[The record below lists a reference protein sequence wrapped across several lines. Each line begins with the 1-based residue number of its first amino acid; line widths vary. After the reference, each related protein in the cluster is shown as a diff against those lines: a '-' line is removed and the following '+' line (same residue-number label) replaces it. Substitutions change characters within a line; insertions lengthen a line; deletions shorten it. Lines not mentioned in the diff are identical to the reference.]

1 MRDVFIKE
9 LEKQVENNPEIILIT
24 GDLGFGVLDNFKS
37 KFPKNYINAGV
48 AEQNMTGIAAGL
60 ALEGRIVFT
69 YSIGN
74 FPTLR
79 CLEQIRND
87 ICYHNLNVNIVSV
100 GAGFS
105 YGALGMSHHATE
117 DLSIM
122 RSLPEMTVLSPCGT
136 WETEK
141 ATKEAISLN
150 SPIFLRLDKSEGDD
164 SPVSDMNE
172 KFIIGKGRKLS
183 NGEDCAIFVT
193 GGILEEV
200 QKAVLTLKKE
210 NIKVSIL
217 SLHTVKP
224 LDKDLIISTCK
235 KMRCVVTVEEHNITG
250 GLGSAISEIL
260 MDHNVSVSNFLRIGL
275 NDEYSS
281 IVGSQRYLREQ
292 YEMDYKSIVK
302 KIKQL
307 MNL

>member
-1 MRDVFIKE
+1 MRDVFIRE
-9 LEKQVENNPEIILIT
+9 LEKQVENNSRIILIT
-24 GDLGFGVLDNFKS
+24 GDLGFGVLDRFQS

-87 ICYHNLNVNIVSV
+87 ICYHNLNVNIVSI

-122 RSLPEMTVLSPCGT
+122 RSLPEMTVISPCGS
-136 WETEK
+136 WETEN
-141 ATKEAISLN
+141 ATREVISFN
-150 SPIFLRLDKSEGDD
+150 SPTFLRLDKSEGDD
-164 SPVSDMNE
+164 SPISDMNE
-172 KFIIGKGRKLS
+172 KFTIGKGRKLS
-183 NGEDCAIFVT
+183 DGKDCAIFVT

-200 QKAVLTLKKE
+200 QKSVSILKKE
-210 NIKVSIL
+210 NIDASIFA
-217 SLHTVKP
+217 LHTVKP

-235 KMRCVVTVEEHNITG
+235 KMKCVVTVEEHNITG

-260 MDHNVSVSNFLRIGL
+260 MDHNVRVNNFLRIGL

-281 IVGSQRYLREQ
+281 IVGSQQYLREQ
-292 YEMDYKSIVK
+292 YKMDYKSIVK
-302 KIKQL
+302 KIKHL
-307 MNL
+307 MN